1 MFNEEA
7 IRDLLKFNIQIELL
21 ESFLI
26 LIFLWIFRLLAGR
39 LINRYVE
46 KPRNRYHWRKAVTYL
61 VGVLAVVF
69 ISPLWVRHVEPLA
82 TFLGLLSAGIAIS
95 LRDLLTNL
103 FGWIFIIWRQPFEVG
118 DRIQLGDCAGDV
130 VDIRIFEFTILEI
143 GNWVQ
148 ADQSTGRVLHIPNGL
163 LLKEPLANS
172 SKGFEYIWDELKI
185 HITFESNWRK
195 AKQIL
200 HDIAYKYAAPL
211 STNAAENV
219 RQATSRYMIVYRN
232 LTPIIYLKGEQ
243 NGIVLSVRY
252 LCLPRRRRSSKQIL
266 WEQILTEFAKQP
278 DIEYAY
284 PTQRFYQRPA
294 DKQSNEFEDVFELY
308 NENEVQ
314 T

>member
-1 MFNEEA
+1 MPLFNEEA
-7 IRDLLKFNIQIELL
+7 ILNLLEVDVQIRLL

-26 LIFLWIFRLLAGR
+26 LLFLWLFRLLAGR
-39 LINRYVE
+39 LINQYATE
-46 KPRNRYHWRKAVTYL
+46 PRNRYHWRKGMTYL
-61 VGVLAVVF
+61 VVVLAVF
-69 ISPLWVRHVEPLA
+69 LISPLWVRHVESLA

-103 FGWIFIIWRQPFEVG
+103 FGWIFIVWRQPFEVG
-118 DRIQLGDCAGDV
+118 DRIQIGNYAGDV
-130 VDIRIFEFTILEI
+130 VDIRIFEFTVLEI

-163 LLKEPLANS
+163 LLKQPLANS

-200 HDIAYKYAAPL
+200 HDIAYKHAAPL

-219 RQATSRYMIVYRN
+219 RQATSRYLIVYRN

-243 NGIVLSVRY
+243 NGIILSVRY
-252 LCLPRRRRSSKQIL
+252 LCPPRRRRSSKQAL
-266 WEQILTEFAKQP
+266 WEQILTEFAKHP

-284 PTQRFYQRPA
+284 PTQRFYQRPV
-294 DKQSNEFEDVFELY
+294 DKQPSEFEDIFEIY
-308 NENEVQ
+308 KE
-314 T
+314 

>member
-7 IRDLLKFNIQIELL
+7 IRNLLELDVQIKLL

-26 LIFLWIFRLLAGR
+26 LISLWIFRLLAGR
-39 LINRYVE
+39 LINQYVDE
-46 KPRNRYHWRKAVTYL
+46 PRRRYHWRKGVTYL
-61 VGVLAVVF
+61 VGVLAVF
-69 ISPLWVRHVEPLA
+69 LISLLWMRHVESLA

-103 FGWIFIIWRQPFEVG
+103 FGWIFIVWRQPFEVG
-118 DRIQLGDCAGDV
+118 DRIQIGNYAGDV
-130 VDIRIFEFTILEI
+130 VDIRIFEFTVLEI

-163 LLKEPLANS
+163 LLKDPLANS
-172 SKGFEYIWDELKI
+172 SKGFEYIWDEIKI

-195 AKQIL
+195 AKRIL

-211 STNAAENV
+211 STNAAESV
-219 RQATSRYMIVYRN
+219 RQATSRYLIVYRN
-232 LTPIIYLKGEQ
+232 LTPIVYLKGEQ

-252 LCLPRRRRSSKQIL
+252 LCLPRRRRSSRQSL
-266 WEQILTEFAKQP
+266 WEQILTEFAKHP

-284 PTQRFYQRPA
+284 PTQRFYHRPD
-294 DKQSNEFEDVFELY
+294 DKQPSEFEDIFELY
-308 NENEVQ
+308 NEDK
-314 T
+314 